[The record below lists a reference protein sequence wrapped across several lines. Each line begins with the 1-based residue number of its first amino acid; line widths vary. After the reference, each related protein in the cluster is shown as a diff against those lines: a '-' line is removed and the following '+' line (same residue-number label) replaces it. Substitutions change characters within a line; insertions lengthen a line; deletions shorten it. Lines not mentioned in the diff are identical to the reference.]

1 MTRRQVRAI
10 ITSQT
15 TLTLGIA
22 IGVGVPLGIR
32 TEPAAALRAE

>member
-1 MTRRQVRAI
+1 MTRRQVRAV
-10 ITSQT
+10 ITWQT

-22 IGVGVPLGIR
+22 IR